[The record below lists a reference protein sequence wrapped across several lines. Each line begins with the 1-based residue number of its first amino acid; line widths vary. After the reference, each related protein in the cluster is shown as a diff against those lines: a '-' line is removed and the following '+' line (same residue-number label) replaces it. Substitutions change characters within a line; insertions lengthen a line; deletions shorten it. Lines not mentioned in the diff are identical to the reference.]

1 MRPGDL
7 GVTLPAGWARRS
19 DPDHGVL
26 LAARSPTPTPS
37 GVRPEVTLRC
47 APVAEDLATWRDD
60 ALAELGDRLVDF
72 EVEDAD
78 DYHLDGHPVAYR
90 RFAHRVA
97 LGGVVCEQWSWTVDG
112 LGVTLTG
119 SVAREDYPAYCE
131 LFEQIAETVDLGA
144 PAAT

>member
-1 MRPGDL
+1 MGRGDL
-7 GVTLPAGWARRS
+7 GITLPAGWARRS
-19 DPDHGVL
+19 DPDRGVL
-26 LAARSPTPTPS
+26 LAARSPSPTAS

-47 APVAEDLATWRDD
+47 VPVAEDLATWRDL

-78 DYHLDGHPVAYR
+78 DYTLDGRPVAYR

-97 LGGVVCEQWSWTVDG
+97 LVDVVCEQWSWAVDG

-131 LFEQIAETVDLGA
+131 VFEQIAETVDLGA
-144 PAAT
+144 SAVT